1 MRVLLSTSDPAGR
14 GVNYIRVANLA
25 RVMAGQGHTVGI
37 LASPSAAVG
46 EAIRMAQQGVTLLM
60 GPRVE
65 PRRLLR
71 SGWAP
76 IDLAARIR
84 RLRGRR
90 FDVVHVFGHR
100 PSAWMPPW
108 ILRKQLG
115 AAILADWADWFGAGG
130 IAQRRG
136 FLGRRT
142 TGVTDEWLERRMPG
156 WSGGITVITGFLE
169 KMAVERGYAPERVL
183 RITAGADVDSIRPMA
198 KAEAKRRMGIEPG
211 APVVM
216 NLGLS
221 NWDEGNLLEVCSR
234 VAERHPAAILALAGP
249 ASRSVRRTSERGG
262 WADRLLALP
271 WVPHE
276 SLGPILACADVI
288 VLPFPAIGM
297 NLGRFPNQAADAMAA
312 GRPVVTNPT
321 GDLGAFVEVTQSGL
335 LAGENPD
342 SMADAVNRILDDPSL
357 GEALGA
363 NGRKAAVE
371 RLAWPILAEDIL
383 SLYQRLL

>member
-1 MRVLLSTSDPAGR
+1 MRVLLSTSDPAGQ

-25 RVMAGQGHTVGI
+25 RVMAGQGHAVCV

-46 EAIRMAQQGVTLLM
+46 EASRMAQQGVELLM
-60 GPRVE
+60 GTRVE

-136 FLGRRT
+136 SLGRGT

-156 WSGGITVITGFLE
+156 WSGAITVITGFLE

-183 RITAGADVDSIRPMA
+183 RITAGADVDSIRPMS
-198 KAEAKRRMGIEPG
+198 KAEAKRRMGLEPA

-221 NWDEGNLLEVCSR
+221 AWDKANLLEVCSR

-249 ASRSVRRTSERGG
+249 PSRSVRRASERGG
-262 WADRLLALP
+262 WADRRLDLP
-271 WVPHE
+271 WVAHE

-312 GRPVVTNPT
+312 GRPIVTNPT
-321 GDLGAFVEVTQSGL
+321 GDLGAFIGEAQAGL
-335 LAGENPD
+335 LAGEEPNA
-342 SMADAVNRILDDPSL
+342 MADAVARILADRSL
-357 GEALGA
+357 AEALGE
-363 NGRKAAVE
+363 NGRRAAVE
-371 RLAWPILAEDIL
+371 RLAWPILADNVL
-383 SLYQRLL
+383 SLYQRVI